1 MGAWSEGLREECGVV
16 GVYGR
21 LPAAPRLYLGLNSLQ
36 HRGQEGAG
44 IAVSDGEHM
53 RSHKGIGL
61 VNDVLTEPV
70 VASLPGAF
78 GIGHN
83 RYSTTGASARP
94 ENVQPIVVDCR
105 HGRLAVAHN
114 GNLTNAR
121 ELRRRM
127 EEEGSIF
134 QTTSD
139 SEIVLH
145 LIARSRRGSMLER
158 AREAL
163 AAVRGACTVLLMSE
177 KEILGYRDPFGFR
190 PLCLGRLPDGYV
202 LASETCAL
210 DIMGAELV
218 REIEPGE
225 MVLLDASGVHGVPP
239 SPGEADHPKAQCV
252 FEQIYFS
259 RPDSVVFGESVDR
272 VRRRLGHELA
282 REHPAAADM
291 VIAVPDSS
299 NSAGL
304 GFAEESGIPFELG
317 LIRNHYIGRTFI
329 APVQNQ
335 RDGGVKVKYNPVAAV
350 LRGKRIVV
358 VDDSIVRGT
367 TSRLLVRMLFSA
379 GAREVHFRVSSPPM
393 TGPCFYG
400 IDTPKRS
407 ELIASQ
413 LSVPEIGEYLG
424 VTSLGYLSLDGLR
437 RAVAAPERFCYA
449 CFSGEYPVPV
459 TDEVGRLT
467 LERG

>member
-1 MGAWSEGLREECGVV
+1 MGACSEGLREECGIV
-16 GVYGR
+16 GVHGR
-21 LPAAPRLYLGLNSLQ
+21 LAAAPRLYLGLNSLQ

-44 IAVSDGEHM
+44 LAVSDGERM
-53 RSHKGIGL
+53 RAHKGLGL
-61 VNDVLTEPV
+61 VNDVLSDEV
-70 VASLPGAF
+70 LASLPGHF

-83 RYSTTGASARP
+83 RYSTTGASARR
-94 ENVQPIVVDCR
+94 ENVQPLVVDYR

-114 GNLTNAR
+114 GNLTNAT
-121 ELRRRM
+121 ELRRSM
-127 EEEGSIF
+127 EADGSIF

-139 SEIVLH
+139 SEILLH
-145 LIARSRRGSMLER
+145 LIARSRAGTVIER
-158 AREAL
+158 AREAV
-163 AAVRGACTVLLMSE
+163 AAVRGACTIVLMTE
-177 KEILGYRDPFGFR
+177 REIIGYRDPFGFR

-210 DIMGAELV
+210 DIMAAEFV
-218 REIEPGE
+218 REVEHGE
-225 MVLLDASGVHGVPP
+225 MVILDGSGVRSLPP
-239 SPGEADHPKAQCV
+239 ASPHPEAQCV

-259 RPDSVVFGESVDR
+259 RPDSIVFGEGVDR

-282 REHPAAADM
+282 HEHPVEAEI

-299 NSAGL
+299 NSAAL
-304 GFAEESGIPFELG
+304 GYSEASGIPYELG

-335 RDGGVKVKYNPVAAV
+335 RDGGVKVKFNAV
-350 LRGKRIVV
+350 RSVLGGTRVVV

-379 GAREVHFRVSSPPM
+379 GAREVHLRVSSPPM
-393 TGPCFYG
+393 IGPCYYG
-400 IDTPKRS
+400 IDTPKRA
-407 ELIASQ
+407 ELIASR
-413 LSVPEIGEYLG
+413 LSVAEIAKYLG
-424 VTSLGYLSLDGLR
+424 VTSLGYLSLEGLR
-437 RAVAAPERFCYA
+437 RAVGSPERFCYA

-459 TDEVGRLT
+459 TEDVGRAA